1 VACNNRLLSGINL
14 LLKGFL
20 KMAIN
25 NILNNSL
32 VGQSGDGA
40 FAGTEQPAFLEPSAD
55 NFISGAT
62 VTATAA
68 GTTTLLVSSTQ
79 TQIFTGVTTETIVLP
94 VVTTFPQIG
103 VEYLII
109 NESTGTLTVNS
120 SGSNL
125 VATIPAG
132 SWARVVC
139 QLITGTTA
147 ASWVAQVSASPAAA
161 FAWVPVA
168 GTTQAAAVNTGY
180 ISNNA
185 AQTTF
190 TAPAT
195 AAVGDVIIVKGVGA
209 GGWIMTANTGQTIRL
224 GTAVTASAGTVTSA
238 NGNDSFKMT
247 CIVANT
253 TWSIDYAI
261 STGLDLV

>member
-1 VACNNRLLSGINL
+1 
-14 LLKGFL
+14 
-20 KMAIN
+20 MAIN

-40 FAGTEQPAFLEPSAD
+40 FAGTEQPAFLQPSAD
-55 NFISGAT
+55 NFINGAT
-62 VTATAA
+62 LVATAA
-68 GTTTLLVSSTQ
+68 GTTVLDIDSTYA
-79 TQIFTGVTTETIVLP
+79 QIFTGATTETVELP
-94 VVTTFPQIG
+94 DVTTLPQIG
-103 VEYLII
+103 YGYLLM
-109 NESTGTLTVNS
+109 NDSSGVVSVVS
-120 SGSNL
+120 SGSNA

-132 SWARVVC
+132 SWAFVVA
-139 QLITGTTA
+139 QLLTGTSA
-147 ASWVAQVSASPAAA
+147 ASWSARVISAPPAGFSWVAVS
-161 FAWVPVA
+161 
-168 GTTQAAAVNTGY
+168 GTTQACAVNTGY
-180 ISNNA
+180 IANNA

-195 AAVGDVIIVKGVGA
+195 AAVGDEIIIKGVGA
-209 GGWIMTANTGQTIRL
+209 AGWIMTANTGQTIRL
-224 GTAVTASAGTVTSA
+224 GTAVTAAAGTVTSA

>member
-1 VACNNRLLSGINL
+1 
-14 LLKGFL
+14 
-20 KMAIN
+20 MAIN
-25 NILNNSL
+25 NILNNTL
-32 VGQSGDGA
+32 VGQSGNGA

-68 GTTTLLVSSTQ
+68 GSTTLTVTSTQ
-79 TQIFTGVTTETIVLP
+79 TQIFNGTTTQTVVLP

-109 NESTGTLTVNS
+109 NESTGALTVNS

-132 SWARVVC
+132 SWCRVVC

-147 ASWVAQVSASPAAA
+147 ASWAAQIYSSPAAA
-161 FAWVPVA
+161 FAWVPVS
-168 GTTQAAAVNTGY
+168 GTSQACAVNTGY

-190 TAPAT
+190 TAPAVM
-195 AAVGDVIIVKGVGA
+195 AVGDVIIVKGVGA

-238 NGNDSFKMT
+238 NGNDGFKMT
-247 CIVANT
+247 CLVANT

-261 STGLDLV
+261 SSGLNLV

>member
-1 VACNNRLLSGINL
+1 
-14 LLKGFL
+14 
-20 KMAIN
+20 MAIN

-40 FAGTEQPAFLEPSAD
+40 FAGTEQPAFLEPTAD

-68 GTTTLLVSSTQ
+68 GTTTLDVTSTYA
-79 TQIFTGVTTETIVLP
+79 QIFTGSTTETVVLP
-94 VVTTFPQIG
+94 VVSTLPQIG
-103 VEYLII
+103 YSYLII
-109 NESTGTLTVNS
+109 NDSTGALTVNS
-120 SGSNL
+120 SGSDL
-125 VATIPAG
+125 VASVPAG
-132 SWARVVC
+132 SWAYVVC
-139 QLITGTTA
+139 QALTGTDETSWAVRVITA
-147 ASWVAQVSASPAAA
+147 PAAGFQWVAVS
-161 FAWVPVA
+161 
-168 GTTQAAAVNTGY
+168 GTSQACAVNTGY

-195 AAVGDVIIVKGVGA
+195 AAVGDQIVIKGVGA
-209 GGWIMTANTGQTIRL
+209 GGWIMTANSGQTIRL
-224 GTAVTASAGTVTSA
+224 GTAVTATAGTVTSA

>member
-1 VACNNRLLSGINL
+1 
-14 LLKGFL
+14 
-20 KMAIN
+20 MAIN

-40 FAGTEQPAFLEPSAD
+40 FAGTDQPAFLEPTAD
-55 NFISGAT
+55 NFINGAT
-62 VTATAA
+62 LVTTAA
-68 GTTTLLVSSTQ
+68 GTTTLTVTSTY
-79 TQIFTGVTTETIVLP
+79 TQIMQGSTTETVVLP
-94 VVTTFPQIG
+94 VVSTLPQIG
-103 VEYLII
+103 YGYLIV
-109 NESTGTLTVNS
+109 NDSSGVVTVNS

-132 SWARVVC
+132 SWCFVVA
-139 QLITGTTA
+139 QLLTGTSA
-147 ASWVAQVSASPAAA
+147 ASWSSRVVSAPAAG
-161 FAWVPVA
+161 FSWVAVS
-168 GTTQAAAVNTGY
+168 GTSQAAAVNTGY

-195 AAVGDVIIVKGVGA
+195 AAVGDSIIVKGVGA